1 MFWIGYDEP
10 IAAKAKILR
19 RALDEFLNVAYENW
33 YSSFLYGFLNLQVS
47 HFLSSSPFVYTY
59 I

>member
-33 YSSFLYGFLNLQVS
+33 YSSFL
-47 HFLSSSPFVYTY
+47 
-59 I
+59 